1 MKFSLYQAPITNILP
16 SRDITLKEFEDLIKS
31 NKYKVVC
38 EEARELKKQGKEDD
52 LRELK
57 KISLII

>member
-38 EEARELKKQGKEDD
+38 EEARELKNKVRKM
-52 LRELK
+52 
-57 KISLII
+57 I